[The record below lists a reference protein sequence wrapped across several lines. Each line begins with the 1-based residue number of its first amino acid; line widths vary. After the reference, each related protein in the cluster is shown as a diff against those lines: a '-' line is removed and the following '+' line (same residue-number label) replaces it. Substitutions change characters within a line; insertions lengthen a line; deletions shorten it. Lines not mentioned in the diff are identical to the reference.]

1 MCFCVHRAVQGEG
14 IVCPDVVP
22 MCVFVFTVQGE
33 GIVCPDVV
41 PMSAFVF
48 TVQGEGTETSTSGG
62 RLHHASRHL
71 RQH

>member
-1 MCFCVHRAVQGEG
+1 
-14 IVCPDVVP
+14 

-41 PMSAFVF
+41 PMSVFVF
-48 TVQGEGTETSTSGG
+48 TVQGEGIVCPDVVAMCVFVFTVQGEGIARSTSGG
-62 RLHHASRHL
+62 RLHHASHHL

>member
-1 MCFCVHRAVQGEG
+1 MCVFVFTVQGEG

-41 PMSAFVF
+41 AMSVFVF
-48 TVQGEGTETSTSGG
+48 TVQGKGTTTSTSGG